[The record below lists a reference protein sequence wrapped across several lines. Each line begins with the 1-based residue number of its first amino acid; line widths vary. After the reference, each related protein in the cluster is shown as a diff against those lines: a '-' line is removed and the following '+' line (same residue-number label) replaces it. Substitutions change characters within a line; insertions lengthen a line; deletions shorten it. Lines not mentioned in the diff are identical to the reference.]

1 MPIKPEHLDEL
12 LAGYEKPE
20 DLLGEDGLF
29 KQLKKALLERALG
42 AELTH
47 HLGYEK
53 GDPAGRGTGNNR
65 NGTSAKTVL
74 TEDGSVEI
82 EVPRD
87 RNGSFEPQI
96 VPKGETRLDG
106 FDDKIISLY
115 ARGMTVR
122 EIQGHLRE
130 LYAVDVSPDLIS
142 RVTDAVLDEVREW
155 QNRPLDTVYPV
166 VFFDALRVKIRDE
179 SVVKNKAVYL
189 ALALDCEGHKHVL
202 GLWIEQTEGAKFW
215 LRVMNELKNRGVE
228 DIIFAVV
235 DGLKGFPDAITA
247 TFPRTTVQ
255 TCIVHLI
262 RNSLSFVSWHDRRLL
277 LPALRAI
284 YRAETAEVAE
294 LRLADLEAEWGKKY
308 PAIAPAWRR
317 VWTEVTP
324 FFAYPPQIRKMIYTT
339 DEIDKRLCVRRGIFL
354 ARATSWRSAARRL
367 EAPPGALLLPCL
379 VRALAHSFA
388 GGSRFPP
395 RDEPGVVA
403 LGLLGDLHLLVTQ
416 RLDVVGIGWSA
427 PVALCLRLAGLK
439 FHGAGLVGDQRRAR
453 PQVIFVLGQEM
464 PAQNSELARNGNGS
478 DLVTSPGAD
487 ADEEG
492 MKGPSRPGRRPSRFD
507 QHGTGMATPDLADT
521 AVMSGTQPGLPYPWV
536 QAKVA
541 DEFPRALEP
550 ADIANCGHESSS
562 DREVDACDCHQP
574 LDCLVVEGA
583 LGDLAIEDV
592 QVVCKPV
599 KFAHMPLDCAT
610 FIVGH
615 RLACQPRPA
624 AGAEQICMR
633 ALRDQVRVQ
642 DRVNLVLETGAMPHD
657 LVASGCQPT
666 FALGDGVRRPDLRQ
680 VACCM
685 QACQRPRVDLVGLDV
700 GMGDRLDL
708 QGVGDDHPRNEPR
721 QYARDRHAVPGGFD
735 HHLVGWAEAI
745 AQTLERRPSHVDP
758 TGVP

>member
-74 TEDGSVEI
+74 TEDGPVEI

-155 QNRPLDTVYPV
+155 QNRPLDAVYPV

-262 RNSLSFVSWHDRRLL
+262 RNSLSFVSWQDRKLL

-294 LRLADLEAEWGKKY
+294 LRLADFEAEWGKKY

-339 DEIDKRLCVRRGIFL
+339 NAIESLHRGLRKIIKTRGAFPSDEAATKLLYL
-354 ARATSWRSAARRL
+354 ALRNLGVHWQPAIEWRAAYAQ
-367 EAPPGALLLPCL
+367 
-379 VRALAHSFA
+379 F
-388 GGSRFPP
+388 
-395 RDEPGVVA
+395 
-403 LGLLGDLHLLVTQ
+403 
-416 RLDVVGIGWSA
+416 
-427 PVALCLRLAGLK
+427 
-439 FHGAGLVGDQRRAR
+439 
-453 PQVIFVLGQEM
+453 VIFFAE
-464 PAQNSELARNGNGS
+464 R
-478 DLVTSPGAD
+478 
-487 ADEEG
+487 
-492 MKGPSRPGRRPSRFD
+492 
-507 QHGTGMATPDLADT
+507 
-521 AVMSGTQPGLPYPWV
+521 LPTTI
-536 QAKVA
+536 
-541 DEFPRALEP
+541 R
-550 ADIANCGHESSS
+550 
-562 DREVDACDCHQP
+562 
-574 LDCLVVEGA
+574 
-583 LGDLAIEDV
+583 
-592 QVVCKPV
+592 
-599 KFAHMPLDCAT
+599 
-610 FIVGH
+610 
-615 RLACQPRPA
+615 
-624 AGAEQICMR
+624 
-633 ALRDQVRVQ
+633 
-642 DRVNLVLETGAMPHD
+642 
-657 LVASGCQPT
+657 
-666 FALGDGVRRPDLRQ
+666 
-680 VACCM
+680 
-685 QACQRPRVDLVGLDV
+685 
-700 GMGDRLDL
+700 
-708 QGVGDDHPRNEPR
+708 
-721 QYARDRHAVPGGFD
+721 
-735 HHLVGWAEAI
+735 
-745 AQTLERRPSHVDP
+745 
-758 TGVP
+758 

>member
-20 DLLGEDGLF
+20 DLLGDDGLF

-65 NGTSAKTVL
+65 NGFAKTVL

-82 EVPRD
+82 DVPRD
-87 RNGSFEPQI
+87 CNGTFEPQI
-96 VPKGETRLDG
+96 VAKGATRLDG

-130 LYAVDVSPDLIS
+130 LYAIDVSPDLIS

-179 SVVKNKAVYL
+179 SAVRNKAVYL

-202 GLWIEQTEGAKFW
+202 GLWIEQSEGAKFW

-262 RNSLSFVSWHDRRLL
+262 RNSLSFVSWQDRKQL

-294 LRLADLEAEWGKKY
+294 LRLADFEAEWGKKY

-317 VWTEVTP
+317 VWNEVIP

-339 DEIDKRLCVRRGIFL
+339 NAIESLHRGLRKIIKTRGAFPSDEATTKLLYL
-354 ARATSWRSAARRL
+354 ALRNLAFTGSQPSSG
-367 EAPPGALLLPCL
+367 APP
-379 VRALAHSFA
+379 
-388 GGSRFPP
+388 
-395 RDEPGVVA
+395 
-403 LGLLGDLHLLVTQ
+403 
-416 RLDVVGIGWSA
+416 
-427 PVALCLRLAGLK
+427 
-439 FHGAGLVGDQRRAR
+439 
-453 PQVIFVLGQEM
+453 
-464 PAQNSELARNGNGS
+464 
-478 DLVTSPGAD
+478 
-487 ADEEG
+487 
-492 MKGPSRPGRRPSRFD
+492 
-507 QHGTGMATPDLADT
+507 TP
-521 AVMSGTQPGLPYPWV
+521 
-536 QAKVA
+536 
-541 DEFPRALEP
+541 
-550 ADIANCGHESSS
+550 SSS
-562 DREVDACDCHQP
+562 FSLPSVCLLQSVDHS
-574 LDCLVVEGA
+574 L
-583 LGDLAIEDV
+583 
-592 QVVCKPV
+592 
-599 KFAHMPLDCAT
+599 
-610 FIVGH
+610 
-615 RLACQPRPA
+615 
-624 AGAEQICMR
+624 
-633 ALRDQVRVQ
+633 
-642 DRVNLVLETGAMPHD
+642 
-657 LVASGCQPT
+657 
-666 FALGDGVRRPDLRQ
+666 
-680 VACCM
+680 
-685 QACQRPRVDLVGLDV
+685 
-700 GMGDRLDL
+700 
-708 QGVGDDHPRNEPR
+708 PRNQR
-721 QYARDRHAVPGGFD
+721 TQ
-735 HHLVGWAEAI
+735 LI
-745 AQTLERRPSHVDP
+745 
-758 TGVP
+758 